1 MSGDSISV
9 AVVDDQLLVR
19 SGLSMLINSQP
30 DITVVGEAAD
40 GAAAV
45 ELVRRLVRQ
54 SQGPDVVMMD
64 VRMPTLNGLEAARQI
79 LELTEHTKIIMLTTF
94 DIDEYVFEAIQL
106 GASGFLL
113 KDAPPEDLLN
123 AIRTVH
129 RGDGVIAPSATKQ
142 LMENM
147 VPLLASSAQPVEV
160 KHRQEIASLTARE
173 REVLEL
179 VAAGLTNGEI
189 CARLFLSEATVKT
202 HISHI
207 LAKLS
212 ARDRVQA
219 VIMAYEAGL
228 VS

>member
-1 MSGDSISV
+1 M
-9 AVVDDQLLVR
+9 
-19 SGLSMLINSQP
+19 
-30 DITVVGEAAD
+30 
-40 GAAAV
+40 
-45 ELVRRLVRQ
+45 
-54 SQGPDVVMMD
+54 
-64 VRMPTLNGLEAARQI
+64 
-79 LELTEHTKIIMLTTF
+79 
-94 DIDEYVFEAIQL
+94 
-106 GASGFLL
+106 
-113 KDAPPEDLLN
+113 
-123 AIRTVH
+123 
-129 RGDGVIAPSATKQ
+129 IAPSATKR

>member
-1 MSGDSISV
+1 MSADSISV
-9 AVVDDQLLVR
+9 AVIDDQLLVR

-45 ELVRRLVRQ
+45 KLVRRLVRQ

-129 RGDGVIAPSATKQ
+129 RGDGVIAPSATKR

>member
-40 GAAAV
+40 GSAAV

-129 RGDGVIAPSATKQ
+129 RGDGVIAPSATKR

-147 VPLLASSAQPVEV
+147 VPLLASSAQPVQV

-179 VAAGLTNGEI
+179 VATGLTNGEI